1 MKIRK
6 GKAGFAKGL
15 NFEFQSK
22 SGGFFSKEKTYIGGF
37 YSLRYCCCLKVGQYK
52 INVNAGVDAGSKPVE
67 FQSFPGNSKGDP
79 LKISFLIF

>member
-6 GKAGFAKGL
+6 GKAGFEKDL

-22 SGGFFSKEKTYIGGF
+22 LGFVFLKKDLHWGGFC
-37 YSLRYCCCLKVGQYK
+37 SLRYCCCLKLGQYK

-67 FQSFPGNSKGDP
+67 FQSFPGNSKGDF
-79 LKISFLIF
+79 LKINFLIF